1 MEKNTV
7 IAIILS
13 TLVIV
18 LGFTL
23 QAKLFPPQ
31 ETAQAA
37 PRSIEMVNE
46 PVPEETLSGDT
57 ALVTAVDD
65 TVITNEADSA
75 ATETID
81 TEEDA
86 KNPVAEARYTIETDL
101 VRVIFTNRGGDVVSY
116 QLKEHRDNGDPIEMA
131 YSHDDNRAFSLVLGQ
146 ENGKEVDELFNVRKI
161 SDTAIGFY
169 RTFSVRNAD
178 GTTSNFTL
186 VKQYSFAPDDYL
198 FELKVTIDGDE
209 TLKGL
214 QFGNA
219 AYSLRTSPQ
228 IGPEW
233 DQKQDRYEYR
243 KFYYLLDGKKKT
255 VTLNQGNTKSISSR
269 FTWSAMAGKYFTI
282 VALPEMPIQGVTYST
297 ISEDPKKPVSQMIL
311 VRAPVT
317 GRQVTDTWRFYLGPR
332 TEREL
337 ARYNVAT
344 NNPYLLTD
352 ARLNEMVESSGILA
366 PLEFLLK
373 AIMELFY
380 KMIPNWGIS
389 ILLMTILMR
398 IVIFPLTKKSTEATL
413 KMQEHA
419 PKMQEIQAKYK
430 NDPKKLNEEMAKFYQ
445 ASGYN
450 PLSGCLPLVIQFP
463 LIFAMYNLFNNYF
476 EFRGAMFIPG
486 WIPDLSRGDSLMQ
499 LPFLVPI
506 VNWGELRLLPI
517 IYVVSQLLFSKV
529 TQTPTATAQKGSMKF
544 MMYGMPL
551 MFFFLFYNAPAGL
564 LLYWTFS
571 NILTLGQQVV
581 INKMMH
587 AKKELSL
594 VSK

>member
-46 PVPEETLSGDT
+46 PVTEETLSGDT

-81 TEEDA
+81 IEEDA

-146 ENGKEVDELFNVRKI
+146 ENGKVVDELFNVRKI

-233 DQKQDRYEYR
+233 DQK
-243 KFYYLLDGKKKT
+243 
-255 VTLNQGNTKSISSR
+255 
-269 FTWSAMAGKYFTI
+269 
-282 VALPEMPIQGVTYST
+282 
-297 ISEDPKKPVSQMIL
+297 
-311 VRAPVT
+311 
-317 GRQVTDTWRFYLGPR
+317 
-332 TEREL
+332 
-337 ARYNVAT
+337 
-344 NNPYLLTD
+344 
-352 ARLNEMVESSGILA
+352 
-366 PLEFLLK
+366 
-373 AIMELFY
+373 
-380 KMIPNWGIS
+380 
-389 ILLMTILMR
+389 
-398 IVIFPLTKKSTEATL
+398 
-413 KMQEHA
+413 
-419 PKMQEIQAKYK
+419 
-430 NDPKKLNEEMAKFYQ
+430 
-445 ASGYN
+445 
-450 PLSGCLPLVIQFP
+450 
-463 LIFAMYNLFNNYF
+463 
-476 EFRGAMFIPG
+476 
-486 WIPDLSRGDSLMQ
+486 
-499 LPFLVPI
+499 
-506 VNWGELRLLPI
+506 
-517 IYVVSQLLFSKV
+517 
-529 TQTPTATAQKGSMKF
+529 
-544 MMYGMPL
+544 
-551 MFFFLFYNAPAGL
+551 
-564 LLYWTFS
+564 
-571 NILTLGQQVV
+571 
-581 INKMMH
+581 
-587 AKKELSL
+587 
-594 VSK
+594 

>member
-31 ETAQAA
+31 KTARPA
-37 PRSIEMVNE
+37 PENLVVVNE
-46 PVPEETLSGDT
+46 NPEDPVPAEETELVNDADGDVL
-57 ALVTAVDD
+57 A
-65 TVITNEADSA
+65 NEAQESDVEMIPPKEKQDTPA
-75 ATETID
+75 AETLYI
-81 TEEDA
+81 
-86 KNPVAEARYTIETDL
+86 IETDL
-101 VRVIFTNRGGDVVSY
+101 IRAVFTNRGGDIVSY
-116 QLKEHRDNGDPIEMA
+116 QLKDHQDNGDPIEMA
-131 YSHDDNRAFSLVLGQ
+131 YSIGDNRAFSLVLGE
-146 ENGKEVDELFNVRKI
+146 ENGKVVDELFNVRKI
-161 SDTAIGFY
+161 SDTAIGFF
-169 RTFSVRNAD
+169 RDFSVRNAD
-178 GTTSNFTL
+178 GSTSTFTL
-186 VKQYSFAPDDYL
+186 VKQYSFTPDDYM
-198 FELKVTIDGDE
+198 FELKITVDGDE

-219 AYSLRTSPQ
+219 AYSLRSSPQ

-255 VTLNQGNTKSISSR
+255 VNLSQGKTKSITSR
-269 FTWSAMAGKYFTI
+269 FTWTAMAGKYFTVI
-282 VALPEMPIQGVTYST
+282 ALPETPIQGVTYST
-297 ISEDPKKPVSQMIL
+297 ISEDPENQLSQMIL
-311 VRAPVT
+311 ERGPIMEQ
-317 GRQVTDTWRFYLGPR
+317 RSTDIWRFYLGPR

-344 NNPYLLTD
+344 NNSYLLTD

-380 KMIPNWGIS
+380 KMVPNWGIS

-398 IVIFPLTKKSTEATL
+398 IVIFPLTKKSTESTL

-430 NDPKKLNEEMAKFYQ
+430 GDPKKLNEEMAKFYQ
-445 ASGYN
+445 SSGYN

-486 WIPDLSRGDSLMQ
+486 WIPDLSRGDSIMQ

-587 AKKELSL
+587 AKKEKSL
-594 VSK
+594 ENK

>member
-7 IAIILS
+7 VAIVLS

-18 LGFTL
+18 VGFTL
-23 QAKLFPPQ
+23 QAKLFPTKENAVPVNEVSSGELVNESNTVVIADDAEEPVLVNTVA
-31 ETAQAA
+31 ETA
-37 PRSIEMVNE
+37 E
-46 PVPEETLSGDT
+46 PVQEEVQASEQE
-57 ALVTAVDD
+57 V
-65 TVITNEADSA
+65 
-75 ATETID
+75 
-81 TEEDA
+81 
-86 KNPVAEARYTIETDL
+86 PVAEQLYTLETDL
-101 VRVIFTNRGGDVVSY
+101 VKVVFTNRGGDVVSY
-116 QLKEHRDNGDPIEMA
+116 QLKNHLEDNDPVEMA
-131 YSHDDNRAFSLVLGQ
+131 YSRGNNRAFSILLGA
-146 ENGKEVDELFNVRKI
+146 ENGAVVDQLFNVRKI
-161 SDTAIGFY
+161 SDTAIGFF
-169 RTFSVRNAD
+169 RSFTVKNSD
-178 GTTSNFTL
+178 GSTSSFTL
-186 VKQYSFAPDDYL
+186 VKQYSFNPDDYM
-198 FELKVTIDGDE
+198 FELTVTIDGDDS
-209 TLKGL
+209 LNGL

-219 AYSLRTSPQ
+219 AYSLRSSPQ

-233 DQKQDRYEYR
+233 DQKQNRYEYR
-243 KFYYLLDGKKKT
+243 KFFYLLDGKKKT
-255 VTLNQGNTKSISSR
+255 VNLTTGKTKAINSR
-269 FTWSAMAGKYFTI
+269 FTWSAMAGKYFTVI
-282 VALPEMPIQGVTYST
+282 AFPENPLQEVTFST
-297 ISEDPKKPVSQMIL
+297 ITQTADKPVSQMIL
-311 VRAPVT
+311 TRAPIA
-317 GRQVTDTWRFYLGPR
+317 GNRNTDVWRFYLGPR

-344 NNPYLLTD
+344 NNPYMLSD
-352 ARLNEMVESSGILA
+352 SRLNEMVESSGILA
-366 PLEFLLK
+366 PLEILLK
-373 AIMELFY
+373 AIMQLFY
-380 KMIPNWGIS
+380 KLIPNWGVS

-398 IVIFPLTKKSTEATL
+398 VVIFPLTKKSTEATL

-430 NDPKKLNEEMAKFYQ
+430 SDPKKLNEEMAKFYQ

-486 WIPDLSRGDSLMQ
+486 WIPDLSQGDSLMQ

-506 VNWGELRLLPI
+506 VHWSELRLLPI

-529 TQTPTATAQKGSMKF
+529 TQTPTATSQNSSMKF

-587 AKKELSL
+587 AKKEEKEK
-594 VSK
+594 SK